1 MFARQTEALT
11 VSVLTAEHH
20 VLANGCNDDIGLP
33 GHAECFSFVDLLA
46 SIHLAV
52 QQCKLPGAFV
62 AAFCIFGLDLLC
74 PVTASGVHEADAL
87 GLA

>member
-11 VSVLTAEHH
+11 VSVLTAKHH
-20 VLANGCNDDIGLP
+20 VLSNSSDNHISLL
-33 GHAECFSFVDLLA
+33 GHAECFCFVDLLA
-46 SIHLAV
+46 SIYLAV
-52 QQCKLPGAFV
+52 QQRKLPGALVTTFG
-62 AAFCIFGLDLLC
+62 IFGLDLLC